1 VNPSPLRLLWEGIL
15 AAVLVVMLVVAATHL
30 AWIWGHIN
38 HDLLFF
44 LILLLVFGLYL
55 IRYFFRF
62 AYGIVEILIG
72 LFKSLEL
79 WPEHRK

>member
-1 VNPSPLRLLWEGIL
+1 VDPSPLRLLWEGIL
-15 AAVLVVMLVVAATHL
+15 AAVLVVMLVAVATHL

-38 HDLLFF
+38 HDSLFF
-44 LILLLVFGLYL
+44 LILLLVFDLYL

-79 WPEHRK
+79 RPEHRK